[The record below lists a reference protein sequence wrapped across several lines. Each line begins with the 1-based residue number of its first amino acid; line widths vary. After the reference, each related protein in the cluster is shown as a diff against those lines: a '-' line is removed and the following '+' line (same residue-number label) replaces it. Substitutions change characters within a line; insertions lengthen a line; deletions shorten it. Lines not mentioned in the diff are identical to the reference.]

1 VSRNYPG
8 VEIVGA
14 SASGGDPANVG
25 VRYGANPI
33 VRYCLPPGAR
43 LANSWIGIF
52 ATGTPNSQLTQDN
65 ANVIGYWLKTPGGG
79 GAEPPCGEAEA
90 YVSELSPGQPYEVLL
105 LQSNADGTSTPVGR
119 TAGLYVI
126 PALPN

>member
-1 VSRNYPG
+1 VSRNHPG

-14 SASGGDPANVG
+14 STSGGDADNVG
-25 VRYGANPI
+25 VRYGSNPI
-33 VRYCLPPGAR
+33 VHYCLPPGASV
-43 LANSWIGIF
+43 ANSWIGIF
-52 ATGTPNSQLTQDN
+52 ATGTPDSQLTQDN

-90 YVSELSPGQPYEVLL
+90 YASELSPGQPYEVLL
-105 LQSNADGTSTPVGR
+105 LRSNADGTSTPVGR

-126 PALPN
+126 PAFAN